1 MRSFTRLIFC
11 LLISASAFPTAPLT
25 APTPLNTTGWNTV
38 MMISAHPDD
47 NESGAG
53 GLTAMLTQ
61 AGVMVVYMIVTN
73 GNKGCH
79 PGNAVVDCGP
89 ITPPEIAALRKKEA
103 KAAADALGVSELIML
118 DMYAYSTV
126 LCRRHALL
134 ISAGAGAPGDH
145 GARPPRQARRRHD
158 VEDVRLAI
166 RRK

>member
-1 MRSFTRLIFC
+1 MLS
-11 LLISASAFPTAPLT
+11 LLVAASAFPAAPPT
-25 APTPLNTTGWNTV
+25 APTPLNTTGWSTV

-53 GLTAMLTQ
+53 GLTAMLTA
-61 AGVMVVYMIVTN
+61 AGVKVVFMVVTN

-118 DMYAYSTV
+118 DGFADGMLYTYPPVQVRQEITAHVRRVKPDVVMTWKMYGLRFAAS
-126 LCRRHALL
+126 RR
-134 ISAGAGAPGDH
+134 
-145 GARPPRQARRRHD
+145 
-158 VEDVRLAI
+158 AI
-166 RRK
+166 L